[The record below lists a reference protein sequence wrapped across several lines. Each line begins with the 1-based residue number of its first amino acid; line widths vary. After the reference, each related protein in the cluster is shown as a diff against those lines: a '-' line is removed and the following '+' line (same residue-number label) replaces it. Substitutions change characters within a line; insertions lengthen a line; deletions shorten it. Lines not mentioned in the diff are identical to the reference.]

1 MLWRT
6 LVIIGILAILIG
18 GAVWIND
25 GMHIYSK
32 DKEEVVTIVK
42 DELFG
47 TTRREVTYVPAFKFG
62 LLPLDS
68 TVAAT
73 PVSYGFVLGTSAV
86 LIAFSW
92 WKLRRKAS

>member
-1 MLWRT
+1 MLWRV
-6 LVIIGILAILIG
+6 LIIIGILATLIG

-25 GMHIYSK
+25 GMQIYTK
-32 DKEEVVTIVK
+32 DQDEVVTIVK

-47 TTRREVTYVPAFKFG
+47 TTRRDVAYVPAFKFG

-73 PVSYGFVLGTSAV
+73 PACYGFVLGTSV
-86 LIAFSW
+86 VFIAFGW
-92 WKLRRKAS
+92 WKLRRKV